1 MNALFRLQQVLGHG
15 HLHGTGQPLDLQQLC
30 NAGRCVAGTG
40 QNDQA
45 VVRVHGLRQRMQTM
59 VGARAPLPGAGILRM
74 YGKESCILPRHAQP
88 CARKL
93 QRGHIGQDV
102 QRLRTQPRRQI
113 GGNAPAK
120 RVTGGQHHAA
130 LPGLARGADPAGH
143 GLELAGE
150 IVRGGPGLEL
160 AVEQRQRARRT
171 DDHIGRADVGQ
182 RGGRQAGGA
191 IVQYTDD
198 AAGIGV
204 GHGEMRR

>member
-15 HLHGTGQPLDLQQLC
+15 HLHGAGQSFDLQQLR
-30 NAGRCVAGTG
+30 NAGRCIAGTG

-59 VGARAPLPGAGILRM
+59 VGARAPLPGAGILCMHR
-74 YGKESCILPRHAQP
+74 KKFCILPRHAQP
-88 CARKL
+88 CAGQL

-102 QRLRTQPRRQI
+102 QRLRAQPRRQI

-130 LPGLARGADPAGH
+130 LSGLARGTDPAGH

-150 IVRGGPGLEL
+150 ITRGGPRFEL
-160 AVEQRQRARRT
+160 AFEQRQRARRT

-204 GHGEMRR
+204 GHGEMQG

>member
-15 HLHGTGQPLDLQQLC
+15 HLHGAGQPLDLQQLC
-30 NAGRCVAGTG
+30 NTGRCVAGAG
-40 QNDQA
+40 QNDQT
-45 VVRVHGLRQRMQTM
+45 VVRVHGLRQCMQTM

-102 QRLRTQPRRQI
+102 QRLSTQPRRQI